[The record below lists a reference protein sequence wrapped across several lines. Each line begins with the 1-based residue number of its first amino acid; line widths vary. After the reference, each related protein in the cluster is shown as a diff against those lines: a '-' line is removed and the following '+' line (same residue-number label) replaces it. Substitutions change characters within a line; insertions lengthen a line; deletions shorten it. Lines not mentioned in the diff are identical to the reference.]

1 MSRYSVQTVWS
12 LTSDGVD
19 VPRRDREFV
28 EHSVPGVRALPGF
41 VQGVWARST
50 DGQRSYNTMVFED
63 RDSAD
68 ALIAQIENNMPRSAA
83 AGVHLESLQILD
95 VVVCA

>member
-1 MSRYSVQTVWS
+1 MSKCSVQTVWT
-12 LTSDGVD
+12 LGNNGVD
-19 VPRRDREFV
+19 LESRDREF
-28 EHSVPGVRALPGF
+28 EERIVPGVRALPGF

-63 RDSAD
+63 RDGAD
-68 ALIAQIENNMPRSAA
+68 ALVARIEDNKPRSAA

-95 VVVCA
+95 VIVCA